1 MGSHVTSFVRGFII
15 CCPLH
20 YEGNRSAPQK
30 AKWHYLQQQQR
41 KGRLGA
47 GLGGGVQSKE
57 DLKVCRLPRFI
68 QSWKQR
74 QLRAI
79 LEF

>member
-1 MGSHVTSFVRGFII
+1 MGSRVTSFVGGFII

-20 YEGNRSAPQK
+20 YEGNQSAPQM
-30 AKWHYLQQQQR
+30 AKWDYLQQQQR

-57 DLKVCRLPRFI
+57 DLKVCRLPRFN
-68 QSWKQR
+68 
-74 QLRAI
+74 LRSKDNS
-79 LEF
+79 EQF